1 MPSPIPNLRLP
12 RAAPRASRL
21 SAGPIFLR
29 PSHAGNRKNP
39 RQFTIGFHARRAEN
53 HKGGGNE
60 PELKFPQMRRFVEE
74 NTPFAALHFRYQKNF
89 ANIRTDAKSQI
100 HREIPLLS
108 PSFTIDPP
116 EKRQA
121 VPAPFAP
128 PQRQPG
134 IRPMETRCVS
144 KGAHGKAQ
152 DLPRCSFASGAES
165 HNRVCT
171 TTNNPIVALGLSLR
185 SLEEHPKQQHPA
197 DRKRDA
203 SPPQTFPL

>member
-74 NTPFAALHFRYQKNF
+74 NTPFAALDFRYQKNF
-89 ANIRTDAKSQI
+89 ANIRTGAKSQI
-100 HREIPLLS
+100 HREIPLWALRS
-108 PSFTIDPP
+108 PST
-116 EKRQA
+116 RQKIA
-121 VPAPFAP
+121 RPFPRPLRLHRGNPDFCIPAA
-128 PQRQPG
+128 
-134 IRPMETRCVS
+134 S
-144 KGAHGKAQ
+144 HLDAHTH
-152 DLPRCSFASGAES
+152 DFES
-165 HNRVCT
+165 N
-171 TTNNPIVALGLSLR
+171 
-185 SLEEHPKQQHPA
+185 
-197 DRKRDA
+197 
-203 SPPQTFPL
+203 